1 MNTDPLHHLPEI
13 GPLGGANSL
22 EGSLA
27 DHLAFCASWLANRRY
42 VVEATFVLAEARRVQ
57 TEVLRGVADATGD
70 QLGTLMD
77 EPLAVGIA
85 RPTSA
90 SC

>member
-1 MNTDPLHHLPEI
+1 MDTDPLHHLPETR
-13 GPLGGANSL
+13 PLGGANSL

-27 DHLAFCASWLANRRY
+27 DHLAFCASWLANERY

-57 TEVLRGVADATGD
+57 IEVLRGVADATGD

-77 EPLAVGIA
+77 EPLAVG
-85 RPTSA
+85 TLQSM
-90 SC
+90 